1 MLSLLNGF
9 KFMAITTEEITN
21 IIAAALSDAEI
32 NVSGGDGKYQIQ
44 VIADIFAGLNSVKRQ
59 QTIYRII
66 NEHISSGAIHAVNMS
81 LLTQE
86 EHAKNG

>member
-9 KFMAITTEEITN
+9 RFMAITTEEITN
-21 IIAAALSDAEI
+21 IIVAALSDAEI

>member
-1 MLSLLNGF
+1 
-9 KFMAITTEEITN
+9 MAITTEEITN

-66 NEHISSGAIHAVNMS
+66 NEHINSGAIHAVNMS